1 MKQLFWS
8 LAALLSHWRK
18 HPTSLAILLMG
29 LSIATALWSGVQA
42 LNAQAKNSYNQAA
55 AIFNQGN
62 TQNIIAQKG
71 GYFDQDLFI
80 RLRRAGAKVSPI
92 IEGRIYFHKKELKI
106 IGVDPI
112 TTPKNASSEL
122 VHSLKSAFDLIDKEG
137 MAFISPETL
146 QELGSK
152 AGDRLKTDRGIVLPP
167 LNPLSSVP
175 PGAIITDIGI
185 AQNTLARAEKLSRL
199 IVDQKNNLDSEQV
212 STLTKNVLRLVAA
225 DESNDLTRLTDSFH
239 LNLTAF
245 GMLAFVVGF
254 FIVNASVG
262 LAFEQRLPTLR
273 TLRALGA
280 PAYLLVAGMLI
291 EIAALTLIA
300 GLIGVTGG
308 FFIAQELLPNVA
320 ASLEGLYGAQISR
333 HLTLDK
339 NWFFSAFAMAGG
351 GALLA
356 NAAGLVKTLRLPV
369 LNVAKPIAWREINHG
384 YLRRQAL
391 LSLLAII
398 IAMLTYSVGKNL
410 LSGFAFMAC
419 GLLGAAM
426 LLPFILALTLFVGER
441 QSQQPLLRWL
451 FADGRQEIP
460 GLSLALMALLLT
472 LSANIGI
479 GGMVTGFRETF
490 LSWLDERLVAEIYY
504 ETATAEDALKI
515 EAWAQNEQE
524 IDAIL
529 PVWRAKALVENQP
542 VELMGMTFHD
552 TYIRHFPLLSSKENV
567 WESLRSSD
575 AILVSEQLARRLNVH
590 IDDAL
595 NLPTGDDDWRVTIAG
610 IFPDYGNPKGQIRID
625 HERLAR
631 HFPDASRTHYSL
643 RVAPRSTASVMTKMK
658 AIHGDK
664 IVRIV
669 DQEEVKN
676 ISIGI
681 FEKTFMITGA
691 LNTLMLIVSAV
702 ALFTSLLTL
711 SNLRLRQVAPVWA
724 IGVSRQTLATIEL
737 TRILIFAAGVAL
749 VAIPLG
755 VFITWGLVTIINVIA
770 FGWRLPMHI
779 YPMHWLMVFIT
790 SLLTAFFASLV
801 PVIQLARSKPIDLLK
816 GFVDAR

>member
-1 MKQLFWS
+1 MKQVFWS

-18 HPTSLAILLMG
+18 HPASLVTLLMG

-42 LNAQAKNSYNQAA
+42 LNTQARNSYNQAA
-55 AIFNQGN
+55 AIFTQGN
-62 TQNIIAQKG
+62 SQNIIAQQG
-71 GYFDQDLFI
+71 GYFNQDLFI
-80 RLRRAGAKVSPI
+80 RLRRSGVKVSPI
-92 IEGRIYFHKKELKI
+92 IEGRIYFQKKELKI
-106 IGVDPI
+106 IGVDLI
-112 TTPKNASSEL
+112 TTPKNVSLEL
-122 VHSLKSAFDLIDKEG
+122 VHSLKSSFDLIDKEG
-137 MAFISPETL
+137 KAFISPETL
-146 QELGSK
+146 QGLGSK
-152 AGDRLKTDRGIVLPP
+152 SGDRLKTDRGILLPP
-167 LNPLSSVP
+167 LQPLSSAP
-175 PGAIITDIGI
+175 PGVIITDIGI
-185 AQNTLARAEKLSRL
+185 AQNTLAHVGKLSRL
-199 IVDQKNNLDSEQV
+199 VVDQRNNLDSEQV
-212 STLTKNVLRLVAA
+212 SRLTNNSLRLVAS
-225 DESNDLTRLTDSFH
+225 DDSNDLTRLTDSFH

-280 PAYLLVAGMLI
+280 PAYLLVSGMLI
-291 EIAALTLIA
+291 EIAAFTLIA

-308 FFIAQELLPNVA
+308 YLIAQELLPNVA
-320 ASLEGLYGAQISR
+320 ASLEGLYGAQISSR
-333 HLTLDK
+333 LALDK
-339 NWFFSAFAMAGG
+339 NWFFSAFAIAGS

-356 NAAGLVKTLRLPV
+356 NTAGLIKTLRLPV
-369 LNVAKPIAWREINHG
+369 LNVAKPIAWREINHE
-384 YLRRQAL
+384 YLGRQAL
-391 LSLLAII
+391 LAFLALV
-398 IAMLTYSVGKNL
+398 IAVITYSLGKNL

-419 GLLGAAM
+419 GLVGTAM
-426 LLPFILALTLFVGER
+426 LLPFILALLLLVGES

-490 LSWLDERLVAEIYY
+490 LAWLDERLIAEIYY
-504 ETATAEDALKI
+504 ETATADDARKI
-515 EAWAQNEQE
+515 EAWAQSDRE

-529 PVWRAKALVENQP
+529 PVWRAKTLIENQP

-567 WESLRSSD
+567 WENLHSTDS
-575 AILVSEQLARRLNVH
+575 ILISEQLARRLNIN
-590 IDDAL
+590 IDDVL
-595 NLPTGDDDWRVTIAG
+595 NLPTGDKDWRVTIAG

-625 HERLAR
+625 HDRLAL
-631 HFPDASRTHYSL
+631 HFTDASRTHYSL
-643 RVAPRSTASVMTKMK
+643 RVAARSTGSVMARMK
-658 AIHGDK
+658 AVHGEK
-664 IVRIV
+664 IIRIV
-669 DQEEVKN
+669 DQEEVKK

-724 IGVSRQTLATIEL
+724 IGVSRQRLAAIEL
-737 TRILIFAAGVAL
+737 ARILIFAAGVAL

-755 VFITWGLVTIINVIA
+755 IFITWGLVTIINVIA

-790 SLLTAFFASLV
+790 SLLTALLASLV

-816 GFVDAR
+816 GFTDAR

>member
-18 HPTSLAILLMG
+18 HPTSLATLLMG

-42 LNAQAKNSYNQAA
+42 LNTQAKNSYNQAA

-62 TQNIIAQKG
+62 AQNIIAQQG
-71 GYFDQDLFI
+71 GYFNQDLFI
-80 RLRRAGAKVSPI
+80 RLRRSGAKVSPI
-92 IEGRIYFHKKELKI
+92 IEGRIYLQKKELKI
-106 IGVDPI
+106 IGLEPL
-112 TTPKNASSEL
+112 TTAKNASSEL
-122 VHSLKSAFDLIDKEG
+122 VHSLRSSFDLIDGQGK
-137 MAFISPETL
+137 AFISPETL
-146 QELGSK
+146 QGLGSK
-152 AGDRLKTDRGIVLPP
+152 SGDRLRTDRGVLLPP
-167 LNPLSSVP
+167 LHPLSSVP
-175 PGAIITDIGI
+175 PGAIITDIGV
-185 AQNTLARAEKLSRL
+185 AQNSLARAEKLSRL
-199 IVDQKNNLDSEQV
+199 IVDQKNNLNNEQV
-212 STLTKNVLRLVAA
+212 SRLTNNVLRLAA
-225 DESNDLTRLTDSFH
+225 PDDSNDLTRLTDSFH

-280 PAYLLVAGMLI
+280 PAYLLVISMLL
-291 EIAALTLIA
+291 EIAAFTLIA
-300 GLIGVTGG
+300 GLIGVAGG

-320 ASLEGLYGAQISR
+320 ASLEGLYGAQISSR
-333 HLTLDK
+333 LALDK
-339 NWFFSAFAMAGG
+339 NWFFSAFAMAGA

-356 NAAGLVKTLRLPV
+356 NAAGLIKTLRLPV
-369 LNVAKPIAWREINHG
+369 LNVAKPIAWREVNHG

-391 LSLLAII
+391 LALLAMI
-398 IAMLTYSVGKNL
+398 IATLTYSLGKNL
-410 LSGFAFMAC
+410 LSGFVFMAC
-419 GLLGAAM
+419 GLLGTAM
-426 LLPFILALTLFVGER
+426 LLPFILALLLLVGES
-441 QSQQPLLRWL
+441 QSQQPLVRWL

-490 LSWLDERLVAEIYY
+490 LAWLDERLVAEIYY
-504 ETATAEDALKI
+504 ETVTADDARKI
-515 EAWAQNEQE
+515 EAWAQNDPE
-524 IDAIL
+524 IEAIL
-529 PVWRAKALVENQP
+529 PVWRTKTLVENQP

-567 WESLRSSD
+567 WEYLHSNDSVLM
-575 AILVSEQLARRLNVH
+575 SEQLARRLNINVN
-590 IDDAL
+590 DKL
-595 NLPTGDDDWRVTIAG
+595 NLPTNDNDWQVTVAG

-625 HERLAR
+625 HDRLAH
-631 HFPDASRTHYSL
+631 HFTDASRTHYSL
-643 RVAPRSTASVMTKMK
+643 RVAPSSTGSVIARMK
-658 AIHGDK
+658 AVHGEK
-664 IVRIV
+664 IIRIV
-669 DQEEVKN
+669 DQEEVKK

-724 IGVSRQTLATIEL
+724 IGVSRQRLAAIEL
-737 TRILIFAAGVAL
+737 MRVLIFAAGVAL

-779 YPMHWLMVFIT
+779 YPMHWLMVIIT
-790 SLLTAFFASLV
+790 SLITASFASLV

-816 GFVDAR
+816 GFADAR